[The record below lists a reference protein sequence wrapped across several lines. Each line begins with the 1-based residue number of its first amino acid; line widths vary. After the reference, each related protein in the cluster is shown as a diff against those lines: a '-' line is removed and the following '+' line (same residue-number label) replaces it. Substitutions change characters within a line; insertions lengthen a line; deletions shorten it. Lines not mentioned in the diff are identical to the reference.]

1 MKFSKLFKSS
11 ASALVLAAASV
22 GTFSTSAEARDLR
35 YAIGWPP
42 GALPTEAIET
52 YADAVEEASGGDV
65 TVKVFPLSL
74 LNFLESTSGVRD
86 GIADIT
92 TVLTPYFLSEFPNT
106 NFVTELA
113 SFSEVVE
120 GDPDRMAFAFTG
132 AIMEY
137 VMFNCG
143 DCLRE
148 FAAQNHV
155 YTAGAG
161 TPPYMLQCTKPV
173 VSAEDL
179 KGARIRTP
187 GAFWS
192 RWIEA
197 MGATPVSISINETFE
212 ALNQGVID
220 CTASSASELT
230 NFSFIDVATDI
241 TTNLP
246 GSSFVS
252 GLTNVNAD
260 TWADLD
266 DAGRTAMLK
275 GSAVVAAE
283 MNWAYYGEARD
294 NIAKAKEQ
302 GITFHEAEESLRTQ
316 SVEWINEDISNVVDI
331 YAERGV
337 TGGEESVSKVRELM
351 TKWVGL
357 VKDVQDAD
365 ALSDLYWTEV
375 LSKVDVST
383 YGQ

>member
-143 DCLRE
+143 DCLSE

-161 TPPYMLQCTKPV
+161 TPPTCC
-173 VSAEDL
+173 SAQNRSFRP
-179 KGARIRTP
+179 RI
-187 GAFWS
+187 
-192 RWIEA
+192 
-197 MGATPVSISINETFE
+197 
-212 ALNQGVID
+212 
-220 CTASSASELT
+220 
-230 NFSFIDVATDI
+230 
-241 TTNLP
+241 
-246 GSSFVS
+246 
-252 GLTNVNAD
+252 
-260 TWADLD
+260 
-266 DAGRTAMLK
+266 
-275 GSAVVAAE
+275 
-283 MNWAYYGEARD
+283 
-294 NIAKAKEQ
+294 
-302 GITFHEAEESLRTQ
+302 
-316 SVEWINEDISNVVDI
+316 
-331 YAERGV
+331 
-337 TGGEESVSKVRELM
+337 
-351 TKWVGL
+351 
-357 VKDVQDAD
+357 
-365 ALSDLYWTEV
+365 
-375 LSKVDVST
+375 
-383 YGQ
+383 